1 MPTLSQIPD
10 TFPEALRFLRKRARL
25 TQDELGRAVG
35 YSREQ
40 IARLENSSRL
50 PDLAVIAALFVPALF
65 ERDEP
70 RLAEQLLALAGRT
83 RRDQQI
89 TITHTRQTRVELT
102 SETLVALAA
111 PAAPAHRPPAP
122 LLPLIGREAEVC
134 DLLALLEAT
143 RLVTLVGAPGIGKSR
158 LALEVAHRALPQ
170 FPDGAAF
177 VPLADATAA
186 ADAPYAFL
194 AALGVTPAPQ
204 QTAEAAIAAYLAP
217 RRLLL
222 VADNCEH
229 ILEAT
234 PRFADWLAAAAGVKL
249 LCTSRVPLDIY
260 GEHEWPLAPL
270 AAPSLAEPPDLDRWG
285 QTPAMQLLVAR
296 GRAIDPGFALTAD
309 NLLPLATLCAALDGL
324 PLALELAAV
333 RLRDLSPAE
342 LAQQLLAA
350 RGHGQLSSTWLQQTR
365 RNIAER
371 HRTLHAA
378 IDWSVRMLPP
388 AQADAFCRL
397 GLFAGGCSE
406 AAAQAVTA
414 STADAGPDVL
424 VALARANLVMRVDGR
439 VTLLETLRAYAVER
453 LAAAGGLAEGRRRH
467 AAYFGAFGAQVF
479 AGLLGDDQAAWMQAA
494 LADHDNLLAALRWAL
509 AAGDGETA
517 IALAGHL
524 WWFWYRRGL
533 FALGRELLGAALRLT
548 TPDRSAR
555 ARALNGLASI
565 HLALDDPAASLACH
579 REGLALRQELD
590 DRLGIATALHNMGLA
605 AYVLGDFAQAIAW
618 MHESIAADPS
628 ADPAQAWAH
637 IGIISLDLLDLAE
650 SRRWLERAYECTQ
663 QAPDG
668 WLHAFVAFNLAD
680 TLWECGERGAAR
692 QLAEASLRQFETL
705 GDEHYTTD
713 PRLLLARIALA
724 EGDFAAAQALSAR
737 ALAEYEARP
746 DPAAAAGARL
756 VQVELALALG
766 DVAQAGAL
774 AAAALAQR
782 RSVARPL
789 SPREEARYAASL
801 AASGARQPNQ
811 TRSDSTR

>member
-1 MPTLSQIPD
+1 MPTLSQLPD

-40 IARLENSSRL
+40 IARLENGSRL

-70 RLAEQLLALAGRT
+70 RLAEHLLALAGQTRRGQQVTITRT
-83 RRDQQI
+83 RE
-89 TITHTRQTRVELT
+89 TRLEVT
-102 SETLVALAA
+102 SEALPA

-122 LLPLIGREAEVC
+122 LLPLIGRERELA
-134 DLLALLEAT
+134 DLLALLETA

-158 LALEVAHRALPQ
+158 LALQVAHRALPQ
-170 FPDGAAF
+170 FPDGAVF
-177 VPLADATAA
+177 VPLADVTAA
-186 ADAPYAFL
+186 ADVPYAL
-194 AALGVTPAPQ
+194 LRALGVTPAPQ

-229 ILEAT
+229 VLEAA
-234 PRFADWLAAAAGVKL
+234 PLFADWLAGAPGL
-249 LCTSRVPLDIY
+249 RMLCTSRVPLDLY
-260 GEHEWPLAPL
+260 GEQEWPLAPL
-270 AAPSLAEPPDLDRWG
+270 AVPDLAAPADLQRWG
-285 QTPAMQLLVAR
+285 QSPAMQLLIAR
-296 GRAIDPGFALTAD
+296 GRAMDPDFGLTAD

-333 RLRDLSPAE
+333 RLRDLPPAE

-350 RGHGQLSSTWLQQTR
+350 RGPGQLSSTWLQQTR

-371 HRTLHAA
+371 HRTLQAA

-388 AQADAFCRL
+388 AQAGAFCRL
-397 GLFAGGCSE
+397 GAFTGGCS
-406 AAAQAVTA
+406 AAAAGAVA
-414 STADAGPDVL
+414 AAGPDVL
-424 VALARANLVMRVDGR
+424 AALARANLIRIADGR
-439 VTLLETLRAYAVER
+439 VTLLETLRAYAVEQ
-453 LAAAGGLAEGRRRH
+453 LTAAGALTAAQRSH
-467 AAYFGAFGAQVF
+467 AAHFAAFAGEVF
-479 AGLLGDDQAAWMQAA
+479 SGLLGDDQAAWMGAA
-494 LADHDNLLAALRWAL
+494 LADHDNMLAALRWAL
-509 AAGDGETA
+509 AAEDGETA

-579 REGLALRQELD
+579 REGLALRRELND
-590 DRLGIATALHNMGLA
+590 PLGIATALHNMGLT
-605 AYVLGDFAQAIAW
+605 AYVLGDYGQAIAW
-618 MHESIAADPS
+618 MHESVAADPT

-637 IGIISLDLLDLAE
+637 IGIISLEMLDLAE
-650 SRRWLERAYECTQ
+650 SRRWLERAYAATQ
-663 QAPDG
+663 AAPTG
-668 WLHAFVAFNLAD
+668 WLHAYVAFNLAD

-692 QLAEASLRQFETL
+692 QLAEASLRQFEAL
-705 GDEHYTTD
+705 GDDHYVTD
-713 PRLLLARIALA
+713 PRLLLARAAAAAGDLA
-724 EGDFAAAQALSAR
+724 GAQALAAR
-737 ALAEYEARP
+737 AVAEYQAQP

-756 VQVELALALG
+756 LQAELALAQG
-766 DVAQAGAL
+766 DAAQSAAL

-789 SPREEARYAASL
+789 SPREEARYAAVLQRAIMNGSS
-801 AASGARQPNQ
+801 SG
-811 TRSDSTR
+811 